1 VLQQAGLGA
10 WKWRLGWNSQVD
22 PVITSLV
29 TNSLESTRNMTI
41 DSLLALLLA
50 SIIVKAS
57 PGPGVFATAA
67 QSLSYGFRSALSFV
81 GGIMLGDLIYILAVL
96 LGLSVIAR
104 EFNDVFLV
112 IRLIGGGYLIY
123 LGYKAFTATETSVG
137 AAADATAR
145 TAHGA
150 KKAFLNGF
158 LLTMGNP
165 KVILFYVGLM
175 PTFID
180 LAAVSGL
187 DMLILCVVLTLDL
200 GCILAAYAYAAD
212 RARHLF
218 TSSKAMRRM
227 NRGAGV
233 VLAGSGV
240 AVITSS

>member
-1 VLQQAGLGA
+1 
-10 WKWRLGWNSQVD
+10 
-22 PVITSLV
+22 
-29 TNSLESTRNMTI
+29 MTI
-41 DSLLALLLA
+41 ESLLALLVA
-50 SIIVKAS
+50 SIVVKAS

-67 QSLSYGFRSALSFV
+67 QSLTYGFRSALCFV
-81 GGIMLGDLIYILAVL
+81 SGIMLGDLLYILAVL

-123 LGYKAFTATETSVG
+123 LGYRAFTSP
-137 AAADATAR
+137 DASLTTTPTR
-145 TAHGA
+145 TAHGS
-150 KKAFLNGF
+150 KRAFLNGF
-158 LLTMGNP
+158 LLTLGNP

-180 LAAVSGL
+180 LAALSHL
-187 DMLILCVVLTLDL
+187 DMLVLCLVLTLDL

-227 NRGAGV
+227 NRGAGA
-233 VLAGSGV
+233 VLAGSGI

>member
-1 VLQQAGLGA
+1 
-10 WKWRLGWNSQVD
+10 
-22 PVITSLV
+22 
-29 TNSLESTRNMTI
+29 MTI
-41 DSLLALLLA
+41 ESLLALLLA
-50 SIIVKAS
+50 SIIVKAT

-67 QSLSYGFRSALSFV
+67 QSLTYGFRSALSFV
-81 GGIMLGDLIYILAVL
+81 GGVMLGDLLYILAVL
-96 LGLSVIAR
+96 LGLAVIAR
-104 EFNDVFLV
+104 EFGDLFLI

-123 LGYKAFTATETSVG
+123 LGYKAFTVVDTVTGPTLNS
-137 AAADATAR
+137 
-145 TAHGA
+145 HSS

-158 LLTMGNP
+158 LLTLGNP

-180 LAAVSGL
+180 LARIDGI
-187 DMLILCVVLTLDL
+187 DMLILCIVLTLDL

-227 NRGAGV
+227 NRGSGI

-240 AVITSS
+240 AVISNS